1 MTQRPGAAWPDGWL
15 DLQGY
20 AEAWAAHGDG
30 DPYFRPEFMAA
41 SALLEQRAAPAA
53 YAEHGLLYPFLE
65 RSLPD
70 GLCDLTSA
78 YGFGGP
84 AAAAPGWRERF
95 RRAAEQRGAVSEFI
109 RFHPLRRNHE
119 LAGDGVE
126 VAHVQD
132 MVVVDVRAGDDALRA
147 QMGSQGRRNLRRAE
161 REGVT
166 ARLVDDMPAF
176 HLRYIDAM
184 RRLDAAPFYHF
195 PAAYF
200 EALRSL
206 GDGLLIIDTGQS
218 SALYLLGGGAMHYH
232 LGETSDEGRRSGAA
246 TMMHFE
252 AMRHAR
258 ERGLKQLHLGGGL
271 RAGDALARFK
281 ASLGSGRAPYHVGR
295 AVLDR
300 SRYDQLCAAAGV
312 APDAERFPA
321 YRASEG

>member
-1 MTQRPGAAWPDGWL
+1 MRSHRPSG
-15 DLQGY
+15 
-20 AEAWAAHGDG
+20 
-30 DPYFRPEFMAA
+30 
-41 SALLEQRAAPAA
+41 
-53 YAEHGLLYPFLE
+53 
-65 RSLPD
+65 
-70 GLCDLTSA
+70 

-184 RRLDAAPFYHF
+184 RRLDAAPRCS
-195 PAAYF
+195 AA
-200 EALRSL
+200 
-206 GDGLLIIDTGQS
+206 
-218 SALYLLGGGAMHYH
+218 
-232 LGETSDEGRRSGAA
+232 RRN
-246 TMMHFE
+246 
-252 AMRHAR
+252 
-258 ERGLKQLHLGGGL
+258 
-271 RAGDALARFK
+271 
-281 ASLGSGRAPYHVGR
+281 
-295 AVLDR
+295 R
-300 SRYDQLCAAAGV
+300 SRHPGAAAAG
-312 APDAERFPA
+312 PPNP
-321 YRASEG
+321 